1 MKIDLSGKTAIVTGS
16 TEGIGY
22 AIAAGLVEAGA
33 RVVVN
38 GRTQAKV
45 DEALAGLKNKV
56 PNAAAGGFAGDLST
70 AEGCTALLQAVS
82 QTDILVNNVGIY
94 EAKPFFDI
102 PDEDWERFFQVNVMS
117 GVRLSRG
124 YMQGMLERNWGR
136 VIFLSSESGVNIPD
150 DMLHYGFT
158 KTAVLALSRGLAKL
172 ARGTGVTVNA
182 VLPGPTMSAGV
193 ERMLKGAAEKSGKTI
208 EQVGAEF
215 VKTKRATSIIQRV
228 ASAEEVANMVVYAC
242 SPQASATTG
251 AALRVE
257 GGIVETIA

>member
-1 MKIDLSGKTAIVTGS
+1 MIIDLSGKTAVVSGS

-22 AIAAGLVEAGA
+22 AIAAGLAKSGA
-33 RVVVN
+33 RVVLN
-38 GRTQAKV
+38 GRAQAKV
-45 DEALAGLKNKV
+45 DEALARLKDRA
-56 PNAAAGGFAGDLST
+56 PNADAQGFAGDLST
-70 AEGCTALLQAVS
+70 AEGCAALLSAFPQA
-82 QTDILVNNVGIY
+82 DILINNLGIY
-94 EAKPFFDI
+94 QAKPFFEI
-102 PDEDWERFFQVNVMS
+102 TDEDWERFFQTNVMS
-117 GVRLSRG
+117 GVRLTRS
-124 YMQGMLERNWGR
+124 YMKGMLERNWGR

-172 ARGTGVTVNA
+172 ARGTGIKVNA

-193 ERMLKGAAEKSGKTI
+193 ERMLQGAAEKSGKTI

>member
-1 MKIDLSGKTAIVTGS
+1 MKIDLSGKSAIITGS

-22 AIAAGLVEAGA
+22 AIAVGLSESGA
-33 RVVVN
+33 RVVIN

-45 DEALAGLKNKV
+45 DEALAGLRNKV
-56 PNAAAGGFAGDLST
+56 PAAKAQGFAGDLSS
-70 AEGCTALLQAVS
+70 AAGCAALLGAFP
-82 QTDILVNNVGIY
+82 QTDILVNNLGIY
-94 EAKPFFDI
+94 EVKPFFEI
-102 PDEDWERFFQVNVMS
+102 TDEDWERFFQVNVMS
-117 GVRLSRG
+117 GVRLTRG
-124 YMQGMLERNWGR
+124 YMKSMLERNWGR
-136 VIFLSSESGVNIPD
+136 IIFLSSESGVNLPD

-193 ERMLKGAAEKSGKTI
+193 ERMLQGAAQKSGKTI

-257 GGIVETIA
+257 GGIVETVA